1 MENNIEIFC
10 ELYRL
15 YDYTKGIISTIFF
28 MRSLGK
34 VKPYDGFFLN
44 CAYPKISNYPELES
58 IIDSKITYMINE
70 LKSASSQI
78 NISTDPKYKY
88 YKCMIMIKFYETTVQ
103 IEPQQRSNII
113 RNYGKQQQQ
122 QQVQGLSPSPG
133 IANSEASLNT
143 TTQKYKNNWET
154 WNLKFNIID
163 TKKHYPINQIF
174 KDFTNYKNEF
184 SKMIFQIVE
193 LSNEN
198 NKNSP
203 KISDKDKDKDKDK
216 ICYFPFRISFT
227 LNSNLTSVDSD
238 DTSTSND
245 LGNSS
250 SSSIEYVFKTGSGNL
265 IVSNSDPSQRARIS
279 GGSSGATATSVT
291 TTGGRQTERGK
302 NTNDDKQ
309 NGNGGGYT
317 GEEII
322 RNGLNFIKKTVL
334 GDQ

>member
-15 YDYTKGIISTIFF
+15 YGYAKGIISTIFF

-34 VKPYDGFFLN
+34 VKPYDGFFMG
-44 CAYPKISNYPELES
+44 CAYPKIDNYPELES
-58 IIDSKITYMINE
+58 IIDSNISYMIDE
-70 LKSASSQI
+70 LKSTSSQI

-88 YKCMIMIKFYETTVQ
+88 YKCMIMIKFYESTVQ

-113 RNYGKQQQQ
+113 RNGKQQQQ
-122 QQVQGLSPSPG
+122 QQQQQLRGSSRSPDIS
-133 IANSEASLNT
+133 NSETSLST
-143 TTQKYKNNWET
+143 SAQIYKNNWET
-154 WNLKFNIID
+154 WNLNFNIID
-163 TKKHYPINQIF
+163 RNIRYPMNRIF
-174 KDFTNYKNEF
+174 KDFTNYKSEF
-184 SKMIFQIVE
+184 TKIIFQIVE

-198 NKNSP
+198 NKNLP
-203 KISDKDKDKDKDK
+203 KITDKDKVKDK
-216 ICYFPFRISFT
+216 ICYFPFRIVYT
-227 LNSNLTSVDSD
+227 LNSNITSVDSD
-238 DTSTSND
+238 DNNE

-279 GGSSGATATSVT
+279 GGSSGATATSVKT
-291 TTGGRQTERGK
+291 TSVVKQAGRGSGGKG
-302 NTNDDKQ
+302 DKQ
-309 NGNGGGYT
+309 SGNGGGYT